1 MKQAVL
7 NLMLSAGAF
16 VPFRVANRRR
26 ALVLM
31 YHRFAERD
39 GDAASKTPASVF
51 ARHLDYLA
59 AHYRVVP
66 LSLIGECVRGGGPL
80 PPGAAAITIDDGYAD
95 AYRVAFPALRERR
108 LPATLF
114 VTTGFVDRLCWL
126 WTDKVRYAVARTASG
141 RLEAEVGG
149 RLMKFELDGE
159 AGRRG
164 ACARVNAALKSLPDE
179 QKDETIARL
188 AASLGVDVPALPP
201 PEFEAVTWDEARE
214 LDAGGVRVESH
225 TLTHPILTNVDD
237 ARLRRELRESKAR
250 LEGVLGRRVE
260 VFCYPN
266 GDADGRVRREA
277 ESAGYT
283 CAVTDEEGLI
293 DARRADPLALP
304 RIPADPDFAHFVQS
318 TSGFDEL
325 KNRLRGGR
333 RAPGEARELSYG

>member
-16 VPFRVANRRR
+16 TPFRVANRRR

-31 YHRFAERD
+31 YHRFGEHD
-39 GDAASKTPASVF
+39 DDAASKTPARVF

-66 LSLIGECVRGGGPL
+66 LSVIAECVRGGKPL
-80 PPGAAAITIDDGYAD
+80 PPGVAAITIDDGYAD
-95 AYRVAFPALRERR
+95 AYRVAFPLLRERR

-114 VTTGFVDRLCWL
+114 VTTDFVDRLCWL
-126 WTDKVRYAVARTASG
+126 WTDKMRYVVARAG
-141 RLEAEVGG
+141 GQRLEAEVGG
-149 RLMKFELDGE
+149 RLMKIELNGE
-159 AGRRG
+159 ASRRDTAG
-164 ACARVNAALKSLPDE
+164 RVNAALKSLPDAE
-179 QKDETIARL
+179 KDEAIARL
-188 AASLGVDVPALPP
+188 AASLGVEVPPVP
-201 PEFEAVTWDEARE
+201 TPEFEAVTWDEARE
-214 LDAGGVRVESH
+214 LDAGGVSVESH
-225 TLTHPILTNVDD
+225 TLTHPILTGVDD

-250 LEGVLGRRVE
+250 LEGVLGRPVE

-266 GDADGRVRREA
+266 GNADERVRREA
-277 ESAGYT
+277 ASAGYT

-293 DARRADPLALP
+293 DARRADALALR

-325 KNRLRGGR
+325 KNRLR
-333 RAPGEARELSYG
+333 